1 MSDREQFDTDE
12 QLNEHTRKIYHKQH
26 MRQEADDVT
35 RTRLMGLTNEAF
47 FQVEPGFF
55 RAKTTLD
62 AGCGSIARNAIAFY
76 HMGSTNVTA
85 LDLGEEWFGTARKNM
100 ARYQVADGGIRL
112 VSGNVSKLPFNSGE
126 FDFVCCDGVLPHL
139 ADTIQVENTIAEL
152 GRVTRKG
159 GHLFISYL
167 GGGG

>member
-1 MSDREQFDTDE
+1 MNDRENFDTDE

-26 MRQEADDVT
+26 MRQEADEAT
-35 RTRLMGLTNEAF
+35 RTRLMGLANEAF
-47 FQVEPGFF
+47 FQVESGFF
-55 RAKTTLD
+55 RAKKTLD

-76 HMGSTNVTA
+76 QMGSTDVTA
-85 LDLGEEWFGTARKNM
+85 MDLGDEWFSTAKKNM
-100 ARYQVADGGIRL
+100 SRYQVPDGVIKL
-112 VSGNVSKLPFNSGE
+112 VSGNVSKLPFESDE

-152 GRVTRKG
+152 GRVTKQG
-159 GHLFISYL
+159 GHLFLSYI